1 VPQGKYIR
9 EVGIEVAKD
18 VTRYAEAEPTVHHKQ
33 HAKWLRDVVGVDIKG
48 FGSEIKAFLAGVS
61 LAHLTRVDFANSP
74 EWEAYREE
82 HNIAKRGPAK
92 KVAEPEEEYEE
103 EVEEEEEEEVDEFEE
118 DDSEADDFD
127 DSEEEVDEFEEEEE
141 EVKPRRPAK
150 KVAPA
155 KRAAPAKK
163 AVPARGRPAKKVAP
177 TPAKKASPAKKAAPR
192 TRRAAEDDDILF

>member
-1 VPQGKYIR
+1 VPQGKHIR

-141 EVKPRRPAK
+141 VKPRRPAK
-150 KVAPA
+150 KAAPA

-163 AVPARGRPAKKVAP
+163 AAPARGRPTKKAAP

>member
-150 KVAPA
+150 KAAPA

-163 AVPARGRPAKKVAP
+163 AAPVRGRPVKKAVPA
-177 TPAKKASPAKKAAPR
+177 PAKKASPAKKAAPR
-192 TRRAAEDDDILF
+192 TRRTAEDDDILF